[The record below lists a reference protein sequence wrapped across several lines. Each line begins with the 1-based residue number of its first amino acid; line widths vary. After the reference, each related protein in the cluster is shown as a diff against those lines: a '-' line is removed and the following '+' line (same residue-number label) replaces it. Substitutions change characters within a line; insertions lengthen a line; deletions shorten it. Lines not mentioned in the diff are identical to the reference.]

1 MSIVRKI
8 KEKVSGT
15 GQRAL
20 GIDGIRFTLQ
30 AVLEK
35 LERLDQIESG
45 LSEIKA
51 LGQRIEALSAQVS
64 AQMNDQS

>member
-8 KEKVSGT
+8 KEEVSRT

-20 GIDGIRFTLQ
+20 GLDGISFQLQ
-30 AVLEK
+30 VVLEK
-35 LERLDQIESG
+35 LERLHQIESD

-51 LGQRIEALSAQVS
+51 LSQRIEALSAQ
-64 AQMNDQS
+64 MNDQSQ